1 MEYLKENYLGAV
13 AAKIIVE
20 NKEEIAKMIENGNY
34 KNIQGALL
42 PFLIEKEAIVKKF
55 FINFYIIYF
64 KK

>member
-1 MEYLKENYLGAV
+1 MKKLTLLNLQT
-13 AAKIIVE
+13 
-20 NKEEIAKMIENGNY
+20 NY

-42 PFLIEKEAIVKKF
+42 PFLIEKKAIVKKF